1 MKPFLNLPPWKRL
14 ASWLTL
20 LCSVT
25 LAVGWVNQENPFSE
39 GGETASSQALVE
51 FPVWESQW
59 IGCEPLTLGEMQGEV
74 WLIKVWTFECINCIL
89 SMPFM
94 NDMVERYGERVGMLG
109 VHSPEYQSEREIP
122 GLRAAIVE
130 HELRFPTFV
139 DQTLEFFTA
148 MDVPAWPT
156 FYVVDRELKVRG
168 RWVGE
173 VRLGS
178 KRGRDIEAL
187 MEALLEEPL
196 PVRAS
201 AQAPASGALE
211 ER

>member
-1 MKPFLNLPPWKRL
+1 MNAFMILPPWKRL
-14 ASWLTL
+14 ASWVTL
-20 LCSVT
+20 LLGVT
-25 LAVGWVNQENPFSE
+25 CAVGWVNQENPFSE
-39 GGETASSQALVE
+39 GGATTSSQALVE

-59 IGCEPLTLGEMQGEV
+59 IGCDPMSLEEMQGEV
-74 WLIKVWTFECINCIL
+74 WLLKVWTFECINCIR

-94 NDMVERYGERVGMLG
+94 NQMVDRYGERVGMLG

-122 GLRAAIVE
+122 GLRAAIEE

-156 FYVVDRELKVRG
+156 FYVIDRELKVRG

-178 KRGRDIEAL
+178 QRGRDIEAL
-187 MEALLEEPL
+187 LEALLEEPL
-196 PVRAS
+196 HARPA
-201 AQAPASGALE
+201 AAAPGEA
-211 ER
+211 R